1 MLGLSPTACSS
12 FPLTS
17 SLRLTRLQDLI
28 SSCGA
33 SLHDLSR
40 ISVSGKAGERVPR
53 FNMPFELGLAYQES
67 FRSGGK
73 HSVFILEEVPHRLQR
88 SLSDLNGHD
97 PLIHYGKV
105 SGILRCVLNALGPAY
120 GMSPPSM
127 QQMENVAEG
136 VIRVMRS
143 KKLSKEVDTYFDRNG
158 FQSAVLAATEL
169 AVASGLL
176 PA

>member
-1 MLGLSPTACSS
+1 
-12 FPLTS
+12 
-17 SLRLTRLQDLI
+17 
-28 SSCGA
+28 
-33 SLHDLSR
+33 
-40 ISVSGKAGERVPR
+40 
-53 FNMPFELGLAYQES
+53 
-67 FRSGGK
+67 
-73 HSVFILEEVPHRLQR
+73 
-88 SLSDLNGHD
+88 
-97 PLIHYGKV
+97 
-105 SGILRCVLNALGPAY
+105 
-120 GMSPPSM
+120 M